1 MESMKEF
8 ISAAM
13 AMKEEGLISG
23 DELFRLMEEIG
34 TGQTHRVKKVTEIYA
49 LYQNRVLSQEEFC
62 RLRAV
67 ILAPDDEGAS
77 VPASSTETAP
87 LARTAPDAGSAGEQ
101 RRKESRATV
110 NTFTLVAGLIG
121 LLPLPIADAPLLILT
136 QFFLMRKLC
145 ARYGRKPGI
154 GLLLIVASAFLGPV
168 VFSSFA
174 KPLPGLGSIL
184 GALVGGGFTYFV
196 GTTTVKI
203 LENNEEFTWEN
214 IKKSFGKDTLATGGK

>member
-1 MESMKEF
+1 MDTAKEL
-8 ISAAM
+8 IVAAM
-13 AMKEEGLISG
+13 AMKEAGLVSG
-23 DELFRLMEEIG
+23 DELCLLMKEIASG
-34 TGQTHRVKKVTEIYA
+34 KTQRVKRVVEIYA
-49 LYQNRVLSQEEFC
+49 LYQDKALSEEEFC
-62 RLRAV
+62 RLRGELFA
-67 ILAPDDEGAS
+67 AEADEGTGRPETTSATL
-77 VPASSTETAP
+77 PAPSP
-87 LARTAPDAGSAGEQ
+87 AGAIPAAEQ

-110 NTFTLVAGLIG
+110 NTFTLAAGLIG

-136 QFFLMRKLC
+136 QFFLMQKLC

-174 KPLPGLGSIL
+174 KLLPGLGSIL
-184 GALVGGGFTYFV
+184 GALVGGGFTYLV

-214 IKKSFGKDTLATGGK
+214 IKKSFSKDTLAGGK